1 MASYFMDDMNL
12 ARRLGGREAR
22 GIINEYN
29 RKAENFRRNTWNAHP
44 LLRGRAIGTGIN
56 MGAFRAMMQARHQG
70 MVDRNS
76 PGPMSRRPA
85 GTDYYT
91 THSAP
96 GMPEDHISQMRR
108 DAERTIV
115 HNLPGPVMGVR
126 HVNPAA
132 MGYGTPQFKMRQHM
146 ANMAA
151 RNYGNQQAMMPHMRQ
166 AWAQAWARNQFPQ
179 QPVPLNVNFPQAKD
193 QNNPWMQGPPVGA
206 PGMQPPRGWQPG

>member
-179 QPVPLNVNFPQAKD
+179 QPVPLNVNFPGQGKPAAKK
-193 QNNPWMQGPPVGA
+193 PW
-206 PGMQPPRGWQPG
+206 WQRLFG

>member
-1 MASYFMDDMNL
+1 MASYFLSDMAI

-29 RKAENFRRNTWNAHP
+29 KKAENFRRNTWNAHP

-76 PGPMSRRPA
+76 PGPMGRRPA
-85 GTDYYT
+85 GSEPYL
-91 THSAP
+91 THTPP
-96 GMPEDHISQMRR
+96 GLEDDRNSRMMR

-115 HNLPGPVMGVR
+115 HTLPGPVTGVR

-146 ANMAA
+146 ANIAA
-151 RNYGNQQAMMPHMRQ
+151 RNYGNQQAMMPLMRQ

-179 QPVPLNVNFPQAKD
+179 QPVPLNVNFPQAND

-206 PGMQPPRGWQPG
+206 PRINIDPNPFVA

>member
-1 MASYFMDDMNL
+1 MASFFLDDIAM
-12 ARRLGGREAR
+12 AQRLGGREAR
-22 GIINEYN
+22 GVVNEYN

-76 PGPMSRRPA
+76 PGPMGRRPA
-85 GTDYYT
+85 GSDPWTRKTAAGAASPSDR
-91 THSAP
+91 
-96 GMPEDHISQMRR
+96 MQRMLF
-108 DAERTIV
+108 DASGTIV
-115 HNLPGPVMGVR
+115 HNLPGPVTGVK

-146 ANMAA
+146 ANVAA
-151 RNYGNQQAMMPHMRQ
+151 RNYGNQQAMLPHMRA

-179 QPVPLNVNFPQAKD
+179 QPVPLNVNFPGQGKPAAKK
-193 QNNPWMQGPPVGA
+193 PW
-206 PGMQPPRGWQPG
+206 WQRLFG